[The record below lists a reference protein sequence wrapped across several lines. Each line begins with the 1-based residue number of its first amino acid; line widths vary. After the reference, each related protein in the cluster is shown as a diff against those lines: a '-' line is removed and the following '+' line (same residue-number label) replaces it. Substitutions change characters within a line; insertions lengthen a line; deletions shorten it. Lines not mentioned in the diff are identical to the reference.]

1 VSIWRRLVRRNR
13 GEEDRFMLENETA
26 TQLEPGPDTTLRSTL
41 PTAEVLARALASG
54 SHLGASRRSS
64 VLASLSGVNGP
75 LPERYS
81 EEGVLG
87 KGGMGVVVLALD
99 RDLGRPVAVKKLNT
113 GKGEPET
120 LDRFLREAQVT
131 AQLEHPGILPVYD
144 LGADETG
151 RFYYVMRLVRGD
163 RTVRRVID
171 QLKAGDA
178 ATHAEFSFERRVK
191 LIQQVAQILSFAH
204 AKGVIH
210 RDVKPENIMLG
221 SYGEVY
227 LVDWG
232 LAKVTGAAEAP
243 AIAAPLGAPSETAAG
258 SLVGTP
264 RYMSPEQAD
273 GKPATPL
280 SDVYSLSAVLYEL
293 LSLEHYMGK
302 EKSGSIEG
310 LLHRVMEEEP
320 VLAEVHVG
328 EKNGRVPRP
337 LSRMANI
344 GLAKNPQNRFPSA
357 RALEQALER
366 WLEGELPVVCAVTL
380 QLKMMSVWKR
390 FLDRHPAAA
399 ILLAFVLPLALL
411 AAVVGLA
418 IVVAMGH

>member
-1 VSIWRRLVRRNR
+1 
-13 GEEDRFMLENETA
+13 MLQDETA
-26 TQLEPGPDTTLRSTL
+26 TRLEPGPDTRGTLLSTL
-41 PTAEVLARALASG
+41 PPAEVLARALASG

-64 VLASLSGVNGP
+64 VLASLSGVEGP

-81 EEGVLG
+81 EESVLG

-99 RDLGRPVAVKKLNT
+99 RDLGRSVAVKKLNV
-113 GKGEPET
+113 GKGEAAT

-144 LGADETG
+144 LGADESG

-163 RTVRRVID
+163 RTLRRVID

-178 ATHAEFSFERRVK
+178 ATLAELSFERRVK

-232 LAKVTGAAEAP
+232 LAKVSGAPEAP
-243 AIAAPLGAPSETAAG
+243 TIAAPLGAPSETAAG

-273 GKPATPL
+273 GQPATPL

-293 LSLEHYMGK
+293 LSLKHYMGT
-302 EKSGSIEG
+302 EQSGSIES
-310 LLHRVMEEEP
+310 LLQRVSKEEP
-320 VLAEVHVG
+320 VLAELHFD

-344 GLAKNPQNRFPSA
+344 GLAKNPANRFPSA

-380 QLKMMSVWKR
+380 QLKLLSVWKR
-390 FLDRHPAAA
+390 FLERHPAAA
-399 ILLAFVLPLALL
+399 IFLALVLPAMLL
-411 AAVVGLA
+411 VTVIALA
-418 IVVAMGH
+418 IFLVMR